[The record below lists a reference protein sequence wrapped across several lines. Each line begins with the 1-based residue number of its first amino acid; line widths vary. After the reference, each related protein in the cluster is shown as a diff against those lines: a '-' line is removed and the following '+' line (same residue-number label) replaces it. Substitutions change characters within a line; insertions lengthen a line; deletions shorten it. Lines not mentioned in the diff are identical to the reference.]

1 MLAVCGGFYSISFM
15 NGDFMALNNNIAS
28 LNDAFRKSGTI
39 MYSTLGIKNLAVESF
54 MQIIGKVRNYTG
66 FTTANAPYGE
76 HDFGDFEH
84 DGKKIFFKIDC
95 YDKDMERDSPNPE
108 STELTQRVLTVM
120 LAEEY

>member
-1 MLAVCGGFYSISFM
+1 MT
-15 NGDFMALNNNIAS
+15 LNNKIAS

-39 MYSTLGIKNLAVESF
+39 MYSTPGIKNLSVDSF
-54 MQIIGKVRNYTG
+54 MQIIGKVRNYAD
-66 FTTANAPYGE
+66 FTTANDPHGE

-95 YDKDMERDSPNPE
+95 YDKKLEFGSPDPE
-108 STELTQRVLTVM
+108 NTELTQRVLTVM